1 MNTTNRIIDTIDT
14 LVDDQLAEGPH
25 DDYNV
30 NRYDKCGHC
39 GRDWHGLRITT
50 RIEHMRIR
58 GVYDENYRT
67 DTDTSPVLCEGSA
80 FIGPQALPD
89 RIAPPIGSGWQ
100 SIGIIDP
107 EGAIHF
113 RPGGAGAA
121 LVPTQPGPSAGLFQ
135 QANPHFHRVHRL
147 MRNMLDSL
155 AAIMGMTLPELDDF
169 IDSMGPLTIDPP
181 AGNPEASE

>member
-80 FIGPQALPD
+80 FIGPQSLPD
-89 RIAPPIGSGWQ
+89 RIAPPIGLNPWQ
-100 SIGIIDP
+100 RAEYLRWLAAYNQTP
-107 EGAIHF
+107 IH
-113 RPGGAGAA
+113 RA
-121 LVPTQPGPSAGLFQ
+121 Q
-135 QANPHFHRVHRL
+135 RL

-155 AAIMGMTLPELDDF
+155 AAIMGMT
-169 IDSMGPLTIDPP
+169 PLTIDPP
-181 AGNPEASE
+181 AGNPETSE

>member
-1 MNTTNRIIDTIDT
+1 MID
-14 LVDDQLAEGPH
+14 
-25 DDYNV
+25 Y
-30 NRYDKCGHC
+30 YD
-39 GRDWHGLRITT
+39 RDGKPIT
-50 RIEHMRIR
+50 
-58 GVYDENYRT
+58 DT
-67 DTDTSPVLCEGSA
+67 DTDTSPVLCEGSD

-89 RIAPPIGSGWQ
+89 RVPPPIGDNPWQ
-100 SIGIIDP
+100 YLVIINPEGIILV
-107 EGAIHF
+107 

-135 QANPHFHRVHRL
+135 QANSYPQTPIHRAQRL

-181 AGNPEASE
+181 AGNPGEGQ

>member
-80 FIGPQALPD
+80 FIGPQSLPD
-89 RIAPPIGSGWQ
+89 RIALSFTTHQDRLDWLTAHEFEHLDYVSFFKIG
-100 SIGIIDP
+100 
-107 EGAIHF
+107 
-113 RPGGAGAA
+113 
-121 LVPTQPGPSAGLFQ
+121 QP
-135 QANPHFHRVHRL
+135 
-147 MRNMLDSL
+147 
-155 AAIMGMTLPELDDF
+155 
-169 IDSMGPLTIDPP
+169 
-181 AGNPEASE
+181 